1 MVTSGAQ
8 QGYSAEAPNGTM
20 AKAGGPYISAGS
32 AFLDGHI
39 GNITK
44 MDWSSDSKYLISQD
58 DAGYICIWEVS
69 ANRLIA
75 RLEIIS
81 DGAPKSIVWAPDGK
95 SFYIPGTPDRL
106 LTDPSTIR
114 ERIEENYTGSP
125 LTMEDIQRYE
135 LERIALQ
142 SSDIRNRILASGDSN
157 LLSAIA
163 DFYERRAELRPSG
176 AAADQDAATA
186 KRFREAADQ

>member
-1 MVTSGAQ
+1 
-8 QGYSAEAPNGTM
+8 M

-75 RLEIIS
+75 R
-81 DGAPKSIVWAPDGK
+81 
-95 SFYIPGTPDRL
+95 PGDH
-106 LTDPSTIR
+106 
-114 ERIEENYTGSP
+114 
-125 LTMEDIQRYE
+125 
-135 LERIALQ
+135 
-142 SSDIRNRILASGDSN
+142 
-157 LLSAIA
+157 
-163 DFYERRAELRPSG
+163 
-176 AAADQDAATA
+176 
-186 KRFREAADQ
+186 